1 MNKNRKKRTIIIL
14 IIATVVIAAAVVLL
28 TRPSDD
34 EAEEETTPQVN
45 VPAFNA
51 GNAYRS
57 IVEQCDFGP
66 RVPGTPAQLKC
77 ADYIASAFRKLG
89 YHVIEQH
96 TTVTAYDGTPL
107 RCINIFATSDTVS
120 TSRIML
126 TAHWDS
132 RPWADHD
139 PVEANHKRPVMAAN
153 DGASGVAVM
162 LEIAR
167 VLHQQKP
174 GVTVDFAC
182 LDVEDYGMPEWD
194 KTGDEEKDEASWC
207 LGTQYFAAHLP
218 LPSTPPLYAVNL
230 DMVGGRGAR
239 FYQEGFSKRYAPG
252 IVAKVWDAA
261 ARAGYASTFPPED
274 GGYVTDDHLPL
285 NEIAA
290 IPTVDIIP
298 CYKGA
303 ESSFGPT
310 WHTTQ
315 DTPANIDTTTLKAV
329 GQTMLQLIYNEQ

>member
-1 MNKNRKKRTIIIL
+1 
-14 IIATVVIAAAVVLL
+14 
-28 TRPSDD
+28 
-34 EAEEETTPQVN
+34 
-45 VPAFNA
+45 
-51 GNAYRS
+51 
-57 IVEQCDFGP
+57 
-66 RVPGTPAQLKC
+66 
-77 ADYIASAFRKLG
+77 
-89 YHVIEQH
+89 
-96 TTVTAYDGTPL
+96 
-107 RCINIFATSDTVS
+107 
-120 TSRIML
+120 
-126 TAHWDS
+126 
-132 RPWADHD
+132 
-139 PVEANHKRPVMAAN
+139 MAAN

-315 DTPANIDTTTLKAV
+315 DTPANIDTATLKAV